1 MMNYLFVSIGAAL
14 GGALR
19 YWMADIVQKYL
30 SISFPYGTLAINVVG
45 SFILGII
52 IFVVDTRQLINYQ
65 TKILLTIGFCGGFT
79 TFSTFSLETINLL
92 RHSEYFYAFLNIMLN
107 VTLCLS
113 AVYIASL
120 FAQK

>member
-19 YWMADIVQKYL
+19 YWMADFVQKYL
-30 SISFPYGTLAINVVG
+30 PISFPYGTLAVNVVG

-52 IFVVDTRQLINYQ
+52 IFVIDTRQMINYQ
-65 TKILLTIGFCGGFT
+65 TKIFLTIGFCGGFT

-107 VTLCLS
+107 VIICLS

>member
-19 YWMADIVQKYL
+19 YWMADFVQKYL
-30 SISFPYGTLAINVVG
+30 PISFPYGTLTVNVVG

-52 IFVVDTRQLINYQ
+52 IFVVDSRQIINYQ
-65 TKILLTIGFCGGFT
+65 TKIFLTIGFCGGFT

-107 VTLCLS
+107 VILCLS

>member
-19 YWMADIVQKYL
+19 YWMADFVQKYL
-30 SISFPYGTLAINVVG
+30 PISFPYGTLTVNVVG

-52 IFVVDTRQLINYQ
+52 IFVIDTRQMINYQ
-65 TKILLTIGFCGGFT
+65 TKIFFTIGFCGGFT

-107 VTLCLS
+107 VILCLS

-120 FAQK
+120 FAQE

>member
-19 YWMADIVQKYL
+19 YWMADFVQKYL
-30 SISFPYGTLAINVVG
+30 PISFPYGTLTVNVIG

-52 IFVVDTRQLINYQ
+52 IFVVDSRQMINYQ
-65 TKILLTIGFCGGFT
+65 TKIFLTIGFCGGFT

-107 VTLCLS
+107 VILCLS
-113 AVYIASL
+113 AVFIASL